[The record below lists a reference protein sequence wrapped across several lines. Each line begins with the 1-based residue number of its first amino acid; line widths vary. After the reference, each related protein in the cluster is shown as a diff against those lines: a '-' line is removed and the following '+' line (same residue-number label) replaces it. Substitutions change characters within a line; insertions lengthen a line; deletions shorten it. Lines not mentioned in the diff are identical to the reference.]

1 MPNAPIAP
9 HPEPR
14 VKPTANTDLKKF
26 AYRPMAMHLSS
37 SSEVL
42 DDRIDEFLEVFQK
55 HHQLDDTSFGSAA
68 HKSTKEVIAVG
79 RIACDSLEGKL
90 NLASLVFESS
100 RRTGGGLRTPLNI
113 DQLDHVQF
121 FPGQIVALRGINAS
135 GEYFAV
141 KEVLSVP
148 LLPNA
153 ASSPATLDSMNE
165 KMGGQNTTQPLTF
178 MIGSGPYTT
187 EDNIKYEPL
196 EELCK
201 KAADQGVDALILNGP
216 FLDVEH
222 PLLASGD
229 FDLPEIKGLDPNTA
243 TLSTTFR
250 CLISTHIARLA
261 QAVPSITIILIPSVR
276 DFTSKHVSWPQEMM
290 PKKELGLPRQARMV
304 SNPITFSLNEAIFG
318 ICSTDILYELR
329 REEATGG
336 KPVEPKPFVRLARYL
351 IEQRHFLPLFPSSAR
366 SNLPRPGIAN
376 GLATGAMLDVNYLK
390 LGDWWNVRP
399 DILVV
404 PSVLPAFVTV
414 SFRTRK
420 NDISMSPCKKRVV
433 QLMMLL

>member
-1 MPNAPIAP
+1 MAP

-68 HKSTKEVIAVG
+68 HKSTKEVVAVG

-90 NLASLVFESS
+90 NLASLVLESS
-100 RRTGGGLRTPLNI
+100 RRTGGGLRIPLNVE
-113 DQLDHVQF
+113 QLAHVQF

-135 GEYFAV
+135 GEYFTV

-148 LLPNA
+148 LLPSA
-153 ASSPATLDSMNE
+153 ASSPATLDAMNE
-165 KMGGQNTTQPLTF
+165 KMGGENTTQPLTF
-178 MIGSGPYTT
+178 MIGSGPYTAD
-187 EDNIKYEPL
+187 DNLDYEPL
-196 EELCK
+196 EELCN
-201 KAADQGVDALILNGP
+201 KAADDCVDALILNGP
-216 FLDVEH
+216 FLDLEH

-229 FDLPEIKGLDPNTA
+229 FDLPEAKGLDPNTA
-243 TLSTTFR
+243 TLSTVFR
-250 CLISTHIARLA
+250 CLLSTHISRLA

-290 PKKELGLPRQARMV
+290 SKKELGLPRQARMV
-304 SNPITFSLNEAIFG
+304 SNPITLSLNEAIFG
-318 ICSTDILYELR
+318 ISSTDILYELR
-329 REEATGG
+329 TEEATGG
-336 KPVEPKPFVRLARYL
+336 KPAEPKPFVRLARYL
-351 IEQRHFLPLFPSSAR
+351 IEQRHFSPLFPSSTR
-366 SNLPRPGIAN
+366 NSLPRPGIEN
-376 GLATGAMLDVNYLK
+376 GLATGAMFDVNYLK

-399 DILVV
+399 DVLIV

-414 SFRTRK
+414 CLEKREH
-420 NDISMSPCKKRVV
+420 NISHGAY
-433 QLMMLL
+433 